1 MTCRLLIIFFCFF
14 GEKSFGQLAVIEKKF
29 ITKIE
34 QATNDSNKIVALG
47 ELADYYYVYKLD
59 KKADSVQQKQLV
71 VAQLSNNK
79 NLVLSALFGTSINLT
94 SWVSNET
101 YERLMQFIQ
110 KGENYAKE
118 SGREDYIAFAKLRKS
133 ALLRKHGEFDAALS
147 QATLAF
153 ASLQRKGDDSLKA
166 SIFIELGNI
175 FLAKGE
181 TVSAYQ
187 NYNEAFALAYLL
199 KNIPLQSEI
208 YHHLANLY
216 NSLENKQMA
225 ERTLLKSLALNKSI
239 GDKKGLLLDYI
250 DLARYMD
257 KLEYIQAAIPLAN
270 ELQSERY
277 KLFTKRL
284 LLAYY
289 TVIEKNSTKS
299 LQFLWENEDVK
310 QSFINQGLPYYHYN
324 IGSIYKWSNKPD
336 SAIYY
341 YDLSDSS
348 LKSSFGISTQRI
360 ILKDKGQCYIL
371 LSQPKNAIQSYERSL
386 ELGIG
391 KNDLKTDTFLTQN
404 LSKLYAQIGDYK
416 RAYEYYNQSM
426 QTRSS
431 LEKLANQREVV
442 LLEVARENQQYE
454 KDLEDL
460 EREARRVR
468 NLQYIGITI
477 AIAIIFLGMILIGMF
492 PISRFTIRLLSF
504 FAFICLFEFII
515 VLVDSYLHHATHGE
529 PLKIWLAKILL
540 IALLVP
546 LQHFLEHKLV
556 KFLESK
562 RLLKMRQEF
571 SFKKLWANIKKPTP
585 TNTEAEFE
593 KDTAVL

>member
-1 MTCRLLIIFFCFF
+1 MLCRLLLIFCLFVIKTSYGQFTDT
-14 GEKSFGQLAVIEKKF
+14 EKRLIAKVEN
-29 ITKIE
+29 
-34 QATNDSNKIVALG
+34 AANDSMLILALG
-47 ELADYYYVYKLD
+47 DLSEYYFVYKAG
-59 KKADSVQQKQLV
+59 KKADSVKQKQLV

-79 NLVLSALFGTSINLT
+79 NLVLSSLFDNSFNLT
-94 SWVSNET
+94 SWVNTET

-118 SGREDYIAFAKLRKS
+118 LGREDYVSFARLRKA
-133 ALLRKHGEFDAALS
+133 ALLRKNGQLDAALA

-153 ASLQRKGDDSLKA
+153 SSLHKKGDDSLRA
-166 SIFIELGNI
+166 TIFIELGDI

-187 NYNEAFALAYLL
+187 NYNEAFALAYVL
-199 KNIPLQSEI
+199 KNTPLQSEI
-208 YHHLANLY
+208 YHHLASLY
-216 NSLENKQMA
+216 NSLDNKQMV
-225 ERTLLKSLALNKSI
+225 ESTLLKSLALNKSSQN
-239 GDKKGLLLDYI
+239 KKGLLLDYI
-250 DLARYMD
+250 DLARYME
-257 KLEYIQAAIPLAN
+257 KIEYIQAAIPLAN
-270 ELQSERY
+270 ELESEHY

-289 TVIEKNSTKS
+289 TVIEKNSSKA
-299 LQFLWENEDVK
+299 LNFLENNSDVK
-310 QSFINQGLPYYHYN
+310 QSFLNQGLPYYHYY
-324 IGSIYKWSNKPD
+324 IGSIYKWSNRPD

-341 YDLSDSS
+341 YTLSDSS
-348 LKSSFGISTQRI
+348 IKTSFGISSQRS
-360 ILKDKGQCYIL
+360 ILIEKGECYTL
-371 LSQPKNAIQSYERSL
+371 LNQPDNAIKSYERSL
-386 ELGIG
+386 KLGDG
-391 KNDLKTDTFLTQN
+391 MHDLKTDTFLTQN
-404 LSKLYAQIGDYK
+404 LSLLYANIGNYK
-416 RAYEYYNQSM
+416 RAFDYYQQSI
-426 QTRSS
+426 QARTA

-442 LLEVARENQQYE
+442 LLEVARETRKSE

-460 EREARRVR
+460 ENESRRVH

-477 AIAIIFLGMILIGMF
+477 AIAIVFLGMILIGMF

-529 PLKIWLAKILL
+529 PLKIWLAKIFL

-562 RLLKMRQEF
+562 RLLKLRQEF
-571 SFKKLWANIKKPTP
+571 SIKKIWANLTTP
-585 TNTEAEFE
+585 NPKRNETEFE
-593 KDTAVL
+593 EDTAVL